1 MEVNALKAA
10 RKGLRT
16 AFSLSLKKIETE
28 LMKENI
34 DMNQLSILKT
44 QFIDKFQRLDTCQS
58 QISEQLLDTEDAVQ
72 QYLDD
77 MEDAENYRDRYI
89 EMCTRVDLKIRETV
103 VPTETEKRS
112 FKLPKI
118 ELKKFSGEAKDFLAF
133 WSQFQKIHN
142 DKGIAEED
150 KMQYLLQSVEPKS
163 KAERLV
169 LSFPATAENY
179 PKAIDQL
186 KERFGREDLL
196 VQIYVRELLNLVMK
210 NAVSGR
216 TKTDL
221 SALYDELEGKLRS
234 LESLGRTQEKYGDFL
249 TPLVESCLPEE
260 ILMAWER
267 KRNTETDAKGSR
279 TLKHLMTFLRLE
291 VQGEEMVQ
299 LAKSGFGT
307 PIRKR
312 DSPTERVKP
321 TELMTAS
328 ALASSEKSSAIETKL
343 GWTVIGKVC
352 SNDKNVML
360 TTSSLDVRNVSIKE
374 LWELDVLGITDP
386 LLNENTK
393 ENFELFDFKNKM
405 KILLDGRYEVKLPWK
420 CNSENLPSNKE
431 LTWKR
436 HIRMMNI
443 LRNGKFFED
452 YKSVFRLWEDLNIIE
467 RVPEVE
473 LNNEC
478 HYLPHRPVIKLDSA
492 TTKIRPVFDAA
503 AREKGNHL

>member
-1 MEVNALKAA
+1 MSHIARPAPPKPVPKPGHVKVVRALYRYVAQQADELSFEEGDNLYILDIKSDANWWKASCHGKVGLIPSNYVEERTEEVLHPLHEAAKRGNLTFLTECINNKVSVNGLDKAGCTALHWAA
-10 RKGLRT
+10 HAGNEECVKQL
-16 AFSLSLKKIETE
+16 LKVSNIEI
-28 LMKENI
+28 NV
-34 DMNQLSILKT
+34 
-44 QFIDKFQRLDTCQS
+44 QRLDTCQS

-72 QYLDD
+72 EYLDD
-77 MEDAENYRDRYI
+77 MEDAENYCDRYI

-103 VPTETEKRS
+103 VPTKTEKRS

-169 LSFPATAENY
+169 LSFPAMAENY

-186 KERFGREDLL
+186 KERFGCEDLL

-221 SALYDELEGKLRS
+221 SALYDELEGKLWS

-267 KRNTETDAKGSR
+267 KRNTETDAKGSQ
-279 TLKHLMTFLRLE
+279 TLEHLMTFLRLE
-291 VQGEEMVQ
+291 IQGEEMVH

-312 DSPTERVKP
+312 RFP
-321 TELMTAS
+321 
-328 ALASSEKSSAIETKL
+328 
-343 GWTVIGKVC
+343 
-352 SNDKNVML
+352 N
-360 TTSSLDVRNVSIKE
+360 
-374 LWELDVLGITDP
+374 
-386 LLNENTK
+386 
-393 ENFELFDFKNKM
+393 
-405 KILLDGRYEVKLPWK
+405 
-420 CNSENLPSNKE
+420 
-431 LTWKR
+431 
-436 HIRMMNI
+436 
-443 LRNGKFFED
+443 
-452 YKSVFRLWEDLNIIE
+452 
-467 RVPEVE
+467 
-473 LNNEC
+473 
-478 HYLPHRPVIKLDSA
+478 
-492 TTKIRPVFDAA
+492 
-503 AREKGNHL
+503 

>member
-10 RKGLRT
+10 RKGLRI
-16 AFSLSLKKIETE
+16 AFPLSLKKKIETE
-28 LMKENI
+28 FTKENI

-44 QFIDKFQRLDTCQS
+44 QFIDKFQRLDTCQN
-58 QISEQLLDTEDAVQ
+58 QISEQLLGTEDAVQ
-72 QYLDD
+72 EYLDD

-89 EMCTRVDLKIRETV
+89 EICTRVDLKIRETV

-118 ELKKFSGEAKDFLAF
+118 ELKKFSGEAKDFSAF

-142 DKGIAEED
+142 DKNIAEED
-150 KMQYLLQSVEPKS
+150 KMQYLLQSMEPKS

-179 PKAIDQL
+179 PKAIKQL

-279 TLKHLMTFLRLE
+279 TLEHLMTFLRLE

-307 PIRKR
+307 PIRKK
-312 DSPTERVKP
+312 DSPTESVKP
-321 TELMTAS
+321 TELTTAS
-328 ALASSEKSSAIETKL
+328 ALASSVKSSAIETKL

-360 TTSSLDVRNVSIKE
+360 TKSSLHVRNISIKE

-393 ENFELFDFKNKM
+393 ENFELTDFKNKNENSSQW
-405 KILLDGRYEVKLPWK
+405 KI
-420 CNSENLPSNKE
+420 
-431 LTWKR
+431 
-436 HIRMMNI
+436 
-443 LRNGKFFED
+443 
-452 YKSVFRLWEDLNIIE
+452 
-467 RVPEVE
+467 
-473 LNNEC
+473 
-478 HYLPHRPVIKLDSA
+478 
-492 TTKIRPVFDAA
+492 
-503 AREKGNHL
+503 

>member
-1 MEVNALKAA
+1 MSSFLVLSEEDTRNRWRDGQVCPDVGQGTMAPWARRPGRREKKKERRLGVLEGAVLKPLAAKKDGFMEGA
-10 RKGLRT
+10 G
-16 AFSLSLKKIETE
+16 
-28 LMKENI
+28 
-34 DMNQLSILKT
+34 
-44 QFIDKFQRLDTCQS
+44 RLDTCQN
-58 QISEQLLDTEDAVQ
+58 QISEQLLDTEDAVKE
-72 QYLDD
+72 YLDD

-89 EMCTRVDLKIRETV
+89 EMCTRVDLKVRDTV
-103 VPTETEKRS
+103 APTETEKRS
-112 FKLPKI
+112 FKSL

-279 TLKHLMTFLRLE
+279 TLEHLMTFLRLE
-291 VQGEEMVQ
+291 VQGKEMVQ

-328 ALASSEKSSAIETKL
+328 ALASSEKSSVLSEKKICGFISKIEDKHILNELKNKEIILSDLNCKETEIGLLIGADNIGKLLTGNLIEFDSGLIAIETKL

-360 TTSSLDVRNVSIKE
+360 TASSLHVRNVSVKE

-393 ENFELFDFKNKM
+393 ENFDLTDFKNKM
-405 KILLDGRYEVKLPWK
+405 KILPDGRYEVKLPWK
-420 CNSENLPSNKE
+420 L
-431 LTWKR
+431 
-436 HIRMMNI
+436 
-443 LRNGKFFED
+443 
-452 YKSVFRLWEDLNIIE
+452 
-467 RVPEVE
+467 
-473 LNNEC
+473 
-478 HYLPHRPVIKLDSA
+478 
-492 TTKIRPVFDAA
+492 
-503 AREKGNHL
+503 

>member
-1 MEVNALKAA
+1 
-10 RKGLRT
+10 
-16 AFSLSLKKIETE
+16 
-28 LMKENI
+28 
-34 DMNQLSILKT
+34 
-44 QFIDKFQRLDTCQS
+44 
-58 QISEQLLDTEDAVQ
+58 
-72 QYLDD
+72 
-77 MEDAENYRDRYI
+77 
-89 EMCTRVDLKIRETV
+89 
-103 VPTETEKRS
+103 
-112 FKLPKI
+112 
-118 ELKKFSGEAKDFLAF
+118 
-133 WSQFQKIHN
+133 
-142 DKGIAEED
+142 
-150 KMQYLLQSVEPKS
+150 
-163 KAERLV
+163 
-169 LSFPATAENY
+169 
-179 PKAIDQL
+179 
-186 KERFGREDLL
+186 
-196 VQIYVRELLNLVMK
+196 MK

-249 TPLVESCLPEE
+249 TPLVDSCLPEE

-279 TLKHLMTFLRLE
+279 TLKDLMTFLRLE

-328 ALASSEKSSAIETKL
+328 ALASSEKSS
-343 GWTVIGKVC
+343 
-352 SNDKNVML
+352 
-360 TTSSLDVRNVSIKE
+360 
-374 LWELDVLGITDP
+374 GITDP

-393 ENFELFDFKNKM
+393 ENFDLTDFKNKM
-405 KILLDGRYEVKLPWK
+405 KILPNGRYEVKLPWK

-436 HIRMMNI
+436 HLRMMNK

-452 YKSVFRLWEDLNIIE
+452 YKSVFRQWEDLNIIE

-478 HYLPHRPVIKLDSA
+478 HYLPHRPVIKLGSA
-492 TTKIRPVFDAA
+492 TTKIRPVFDAS
-503 AREKGNHL
+503 ARVKKGNHL